1 MSEFPAPAEL
11 LLKAAALRATV
22 EPPAPEWTSADF
34 NTELF
39 STPGSDA
46 LLKRHERDLPA
57 TVSAAKIDGTAV
69 LIGQLSGPPIRTAV
83 QHAVRRYR
91 NQATIARSWLG
102 SSEAPNLQLFLI
114 GPAGALADPL
124 WRQLAAEIEVD
135 DRVCRKLVW
144 LYGFKPASEDAEQFL
159 DRTFLAQPWPTPQ
172 ATATPALDRIS
183 DVALPEGWEQAVD
196 DPSLDS
202 DALVQ
207 RLIALEEGDAS

>member
-1 MSEFPAPAEL
+1 VPHS
-11 LLKAAALRATV
+11 RHSR
-22 EPPAPEWTSADF
+22 SACG
-34 NTELF
+34 TARL
-39 STPGSDA
+39 GS
-46 LLKRHERDLPA
+46 LKRQERDLPA
-57 TVSAAKIDGTAV
+57 TVSAAKLDGAAV
-69 LIGQLSGPPIRTAV
+69 LIGQLGGPPIRTAV

-114 GPAGALADPL
+114 GPTGALADPL

-144 LYGFKPASEDAEQFL
+144 LYGGKPAIEDAEQFL
-159 DRTFLAQPWPTPQ
+159 DRTFLAQPWPTPPT
-172 ATATPALDRIS
+172 AATPALDRMS
-183 DVALPEGWEQAVD
+183 HVALPEGWEQAVD

>member
-1 MSEFPAPAEL
+1 MSEYSAPVEL
-11 LLKAAALRATV
+11 LLKAAAFRARV
-22 EPPAPEWTSADF
+22 EPPAPQWTGAAF

-39 STPGSDA
+39 STPGSDVS
-46 LLKRHERDLPA
+46 LQRHERDLPP
-57 TVSAAKIDGTAV
+57 TVSTAKLDGVAV

-102 SSEAPNLQLFLI
+102 ASEAPNLQLFLI

-144 LYGFKPASEDAEQFL
+144 LYGGKPTVEDAEQFL

-172 ATATPALDRIS
+172 AAPTLALDQMS
-183 DVALPEGWEQAVD
+183 NVALPEGWEQAAD

-207 RLIALEEGDAS
+207 RLIAFEEGDAP